1 MAGLNTVFTKGEGI
15 MATAKKKTGKKVT
28 KKASKQK
35 IQKAQPLRPMN
46 PFEEMNRLFES
57 YFPMGLLHP
66 FRMEWPSRGELA
78 APFEGKTPH
87 VDVINRKKEILV
99 KAALPGVDKKDIDI
113 SVTKDS
119 VTIKGSTSHELK
131 EEKEDYYHSEI
142 SRGSYCRTLVLPAEV
157 DENKVNAKFKDGI
170 LELKLP
176 KAKVEIKKTHSIKI
190 D

>member
-1 MAGLNTVFTKGEGI
+1 

-28 KKASKQK
+28 KKASKQE
-35 IQKAQPLRPMN
+35 IQKAELMRPLN
-46 PFEEMNRLFES
+46 PFEEMDRLFES
-57 YFPMGLLHP
+57 YFPRGLLRP
-66 FRMEWPSRGELA
+66 FHIEWPSRSELA

-87 VDVINRKKEILV
+87 VDVIERKKDILV

-113 SVTKDS
+113 SVKKDS

-157 DENKVNAKFKDGI
+157 DEDKVKAKFKDGI
-170 LELKLP
+170 LELTLP
-176 KAKVEIKKTHSIKI
+176 KAKVEKKKTRSIKI